1 MRLFISSLCMVTGV
15 TLLLFSCKKE
25 SDSIKNLTT
34 DQSKE
39 SATDQIKANTKKIY
53 VYNVNQLYDA
63 INNPANEGST
73 LVLAP
78 GTYKL
83 DPDHPNGG
91 RLDLLRNMSL
101 IGQQGDPKSVVID
114 VSALPFTSVTLENG
128 FRTGVI
134 RTGNGNNAIEWMTLE
149 NDGKNEDIRS
159 LIQTDIAATPITRVR
174 IAHTIVQGATIGIN
188 IANRAETSNGR
199 TIEAAIEHNEIRNNT
214 LPPFGDGILLQS
226 QLADNGTIKI
236 IMKGNYIHGNLHG
249 IFGVNSSCRSHKIII
264 VSYNDRMEENG
275 VGVGLWGGYSNDNA
289 SPAVNNS
296 ILFSAFST
304 DIRNN
309 TNTSQPL
316 LVPIPGGVYA
326 AAGELEGDATMGV
339 ANNNRVE
346 ALFANCRIEGN
357 TGTAQI
363 NAFGGYST
371 IAGTPAG
378 SHDVCAV
385 YLKGTSKNTAVN
397 AMPSSPV
404 EPAKT
409 NKVFVYRQ

>member
-1 MRLFISSLCMVTGV
+1 MRLSIFSLCMVTGL
-15 TLLLFSCKKE
+15 TLLLSSCKKE
-25 SDSIKNLTT
+25 SDSINNLTT

-39 SATDQIKANTKKIY
+39 SATDQIKANTKKLY
-53 VYNVNQLYDA
+53 VCNVNQLYDA
-63 INNPANEGST
+63 INNPASEGCT

-101 IGQQGDPKSVVID
+101 IGQQGHPGSVVID
-114 VSALPFTSVTLENG
+114 VSALPLTSVELEPG
-128 FRTGVI
+128 FRTGVV
-134 RTGNGNNAIEWMTLE
+134 RTGNGNNAIEWMTLQ

-159 LIQTDIAATPITRVR
+159 LIQTDIAATPIARVR

-188 IANRAETSNGR
+188 IANRLETSNGR
-199 TIEAAIEHNEIRNNT
+199 TIEAAIENNEIRNNT
-214 LPPFGDGILLQS
+214 LPPFGVGILIQS
-226 QLADNGTIKI
+226 QLADSGTIKT
-236 IMKGNYIHGNLHG
+236 IMKGNYIHRNLHG
-249 IFGVNSSCRSHKIII
+249 IIGINSSCRNHKINI

-275 VGVGLWGGYSNDNA
+275 VGVAFKGGYADDDA
-289 SPAVNNS
+289 YPAKNNS
-296 ILFSAFST
+296 IQFSAFST

-309 TNTSQPL
+309 TKTSQPL

-326 AAGELEGDATMGV
+326 AAGELEGDATKGV

-346 ALFANCRIEGN
+346 ALFTNCRIEGN

-363 NAFGGYST
+363 NAFGAYST
-371 IAGTPAG
+371 VAGTPAG
-378 SHDVCAV
+378 SHNVCAV
-385 YLKGTSKNTAVN
+385 YLKGISKNTAVN
-397 AMPSSPV
+397 AVPSSPV